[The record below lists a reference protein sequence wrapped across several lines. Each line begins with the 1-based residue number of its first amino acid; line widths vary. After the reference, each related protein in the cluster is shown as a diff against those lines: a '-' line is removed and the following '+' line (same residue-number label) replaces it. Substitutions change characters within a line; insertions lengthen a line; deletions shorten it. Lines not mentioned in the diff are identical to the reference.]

1 MFPTSNQASGL
12 RISLYVAS
20 GDFSEERCLQLA
32 EWIEHLALS
41 GWKSWVLDFS
51 SVVHVNYRGLM
62 RLSRTG
68 RSLEHTG
75 GFFRWC
81 GMSPYLRDIAA
92 VAGACDLPVY
102 RNRLDAVRSLEGV
115 LDGV

>member
-20 GDFSEERCLQLA
+20 GDFSEERCTQLA

-41 GWKSWVLDFS
+41 DWKSWVLDFS
-51 SVVHVNYRGLM
+51 AVAHVNYRGLA
-62 RLSRTG
+62 RLSRTA
-68 RSLEHTG
+68 RALEHTG

-92 VAGACDLPVY
+92 VAGACDRPVY
-102 RNRLDAVRSLEGV
+102 RNRLEAVRGFEGT
-115 LDGV
+115 LNGV